1 MDGIFRGEDDRNSD
15 HAGISDYAE
24 LLYYGKEYEQW
35 WSADGKRY
43 CNNDIDGGV
52 YVDRMDFFAQNIR
65 LYRLVRGKKIH
76 SQQKVSFYESTD
88 YFEV

>member
-1 MDGIFRGEDDRNSD
+1 M
-15 HAGISDYAE
+15 
-24 LLYYGKEYEQW
+24 
-35 WSADGKRY
+35 
-43 CNNDIDGGV
+43 NNDEVLTASAIV
-52 YVDRMDFFAQNIR
+52 TTTLMAAFYVDRMDFLLQNIR